1 MAAIIAQI
9 TRAKRERDKKK
20 TYHTEKCMWVTLY
33 IWLYIYILW
42 VTLYI
47 WLYIYKLWVSNIF
60 IPLNQTHHH
69 HNNDTRETMFSP
81 GSMYLVPGTLYQ
93 VHCTWYNVDGREMF
107 SPGTTC
113 LPLTHTLTRQCTT
126 SSWQGAVNFFNIC
139 LVNIQ
144 IFIICSKKS
153 NGIVTQE
160 GMGEGKG
167 AGEARDWGASQVFL
181 LHM

>member
-1 MAAIIAQI
+1 MPRSPEPSGRG
-9 TRAKRERDKKK
+9 TRKKL
-20 TYHTEKCMWVTLY
+20 TTLRNACEWLY
-33 IWLYIYILW
+33 IYTIWLYILYCECQTSSFLSIKLITIITM
-42 VTLYI
+42 TLGRQ
-47 WLYIYKLWVSNIF
+47 WCLPQVQCTW
-60 IPLNQTHHH
+60 
-69 HNNDTRETMFSP
+69 
-81 GSMYLVPGTLYQ
+81 YL